1 MMIYK
6 SEIHSMRTRHG
17 ESPNKVTE
25 YKKALRAAFLDDD
38 VPVALSEQIYEK
50 AYDNGNGCY
59 SDLEG
64 NYEELATI
72 ANSAFSYGRKHV
84 VQKF

>member
-6 SEIHSMRTRHG
+6 PEIHSMRARHG
-17 ESPNKVTE
+17 ESPDKVTE
-25 YKKALRAAFLDDD
+25 YKKALRETFLDFNL
-38 VPVALSEQIYEK
+38 PEILSEQIYER

-64 NYEELATI
+64 SYEELATI
-72 ANSAFSYGRKHV
+72 ANLAFSLGRKDH
-84 VQKF
+84 

>member
-6 SEIHSMRTRHG
+6 PEIHSMRARHD
-17 ESPNKVTE
+17 ESPDKVTE
-25 YKKALRAAFLDDD
+25 YKKALKAAFLDDD
-38 VPVALSEQIYEK
+38 VPVALSEQIYER

-64 NYEELATI
+64 SYEELATI
-72 ANSAFSYGRKHV
+72 ANSAFVYG
-84 VQKF
+84 QNDT

>member
-38 VPVALSEQIYEK
+38 VPVALSEKIYER

-64 NYEELATI
+64 SYEELATI
-72 ANSAFSYGRKHV
+72 ANLAFSLGRKDH
-84 VQKF
+84 